1 MCSCCP
7 GAAQGNL
14 GWRPESRGQD
24 GRRSLPA
31 YRETKDFEAAGAY
44 AVEMEVVPHQVTAAI
59 TKNTSLLTISLGSGG
74 ICDIQYLFSA
84 DLLGENRG
92 HIPRHAKSYRNLA
105 AELDKIQAEHIA
117 AYKEHVADIKTGDF
131 PAAGNVVELPEV
143 ELDGLISRI
152 ESLRS

>member
-1 MCSCCP
+1 M
-7 GAAQGNL
+7 
-14 GWRPESRGQD
+14 
-24 GRRSLPA
+24 
-31 YRETKDFEAAGAY
+31 
-44 AVEMEVVPHQVTAAI
+44 VPHQVTAAI

-92 HIPRHAKSYRNLA
+92 HIPRHVKSYRNLA
-105 AELDKIQAEHIA
+105 AELDKIQAEYIA

-152 ESLRS
+152 ENLRS